1 MSEKEDKPS
10 YLKKAGQLF
19 FDYFFQSDEKLKAWL
34 LLIGTLLSI
43 VGMVA
48 LFALMPWCF
57 LGFWA
62 ALETKALTTF
72 LFYISACALNFAAI
86 VGINSLKDYL
96 SQTLAL
102 KWRTWL
108 TIKFIDKYLFG
119 DKNYL
124 ELARLN
130 PEIDNPAQ
138 RIQENIKTFV
148 DNFISLSTDF
158 IRSTLSFVVFVSTL
172 WIVGGTL
179 SFVLLGLNIVI
190 PGYLVWA
197 SLLFALG
204 ASLITKLLGTSLN
217 SLNQKEE
224 SLEAQFR
231 KDIEI
236 ISAESENIA
245 LEKGEPYHKT
255 VLEKD
260 INTISE
266 NSLQKIGVSLKVNGF
281 QSLYTNL
288 VQIAPYILTAPL
300 YFMELIQLPQ
310 IMQIGNAFNEVSSAL
325 NWFINSYEYI
335 KKFQASTLRIMELEN
350 ALNPDNS
357 VQKEK
362 EIRVQASNSNSIKV
376 KELHVTYPQKSEST
390 AYMVRALN
398 IEFKPQ
404 ENTLLK
410 APSGFGKS
418 TLFKTIRKT
427 WTYGNGQIE
436 IPEGQSTYFLPQKP
450 LILQDS
456 LKAVLAY
463 PNPVDTYA
471 DNEYKEVLAAIG
483 GNMEGFI
490 PELDH
495 LDNWSKRLS
504 LGQQQRISFARALLK
519 KPDWLFLD
527 EATASLDEESECYLY
542 QLLKE
547 KLPNTTII
555 SIAHRSTVNKFH
567 QRIIQLDQVKQETS
581 VESSSSEERLHM
593 ASSF

>member
-1 MSEKEDKPS
+1 MSEKEDNPP
-10 YLKKAGQLF
+10 YLKKASQLF
-19 FDYFFQSDEKLKAWL
+19 FDYFFHSDEKLKAWL

-43 VGMVA
+43 VGMVS
-48 LFALMPWCF
+48 LYALMPWCF
-57 LGFWA
+57 LGFWT
-62 ALETKALTTF
+62 ALEAKALTTF

-86 VGINSLKDYL
+86 IGINSLKDYL
-96 SQTLAL
+96 SQTLSL
-102 KWRTWL
+102 KWRSWL
-108 TIKFIDKYLFG
+108 TLKFIDKYLFG

-148 DNFISLSTDF
+148 DNFISLSTEF
-158 IRSTLSFVVFVSTL
+158 IRSTLSFVVFVGTL

-217 SLNQKEE
+217 KLNQKEE
-224 SLEAQFR
+224 SLEAQLR

-236 ISAESENIA
+236 INAESENIA
-245 LEKGEPYHKT
+245 LEKGETYHKT

-260 INTISE
+260 INNISE
-266 NSLQKIGVSLKVNGF
+266 NTLQKIWVSLRVNGF

-310 IMQIGNAFNEVSSAL
+310 IMQIGNAFNEVSSSL
-325 NWFINSYEYI
+325 NWFINSYEYL
-335 KKFQASTLRIMELEN
+335 KKFQASTVRIMELEN

-357 VQKEK
+357 NPKDKAILVQE
-362 EIRVQASNSNSIKV
+362 SNTHSIKV
-376 KELHVTYPQKSEST
+376 KQLHITYPKKSTST
-390 AYMVRALN
+390 SYMVQALE
-398 IEFKPQ
+398 IEFKPK

-418 TLFKTIRKT
+418 TLFKTLRKT

-463 PNPVDTYA
+463 PNHVDTYS
-471 DNEYKEVLAAIG
+471 DEEYKDVLTAIG
-483 GNMEGFI
+483 GNMDGFI

-495 LDNWSKRLS
+495 SDNWSKRLS

-527 EATASLDEESECYLY
+527 EATASLDQESESYLY
-542 QLLKE
+542 LLLKE

-567 QRIIQLDQVKQETS
+567 QRIIHLDQVAQES
-581 VESSSSEERLHM
+581 SIESSSSDDELSN